1 MVGAVGALLGS
12 GSVVG
17 PAVGALLGVAV
28 GSALGAMVGSA
39 LGAVVGSADGEGLG
53 DGLGACVHW
62 SPTQAMVKLRYQM
75 PP

>member
-12 GSVVG
+12 GAGSVVG
-17 PAVGALLGVAV
+17 PAVGALLGVD
-28 GSALGAMVGSA
+28 VGSA